1 MKKAKIAIDRKRNS
15 VQIKYKF
22 VVDVDEK
29 TFRKGC
35 VKFKLIATNYIIF
48 SRRKIEYIYNVK
60 THQCGVVVDIR
71 K

>member
-1 MKKAKIAIDRKRNS
+1 MKKAKIEIDRKRNS

-22 VVDVDEK
+22 VVDDEK
-29 TFRKGC
+29 TIRKGC

-60 THQCGVVVDIR
+60 THQCGVVVDVR